1 MAQAVKKNIAII
13 TQARTTSTRL
23 PGKIFREIDHQPL
36 LQYHIDRLVQS
47 GLPVIIATTVNATD
61 DAVEE
66 FAKQHH
72 LPVWR
77 GSEMNVL
84 ERFYDCAR
92 HFKADI
98 IIRVTSDCPLIDGW
112 LIKKAVE
119 EYNSWND
126 EAVYYSNGIER
137 TFPRGFD
144 FEIFS
149 FNLLEDAFNHA
160 GEWFQKEHVTPYIH
174 QNRSGK
180 VVIKNFVRTSDA
192 SRFRLTVDTNED
204 LELIEKLII
213 DFSADKKNAEEIIEI
228 MEAHPELAAMNAH
241 IEQKKITNTQVK

>member
-1 MAQAVKKNIAII
+1 MAQAVKNIAII

-23 PGKIFREIDHQPL
+23 PGKIFKEINHRSL
-36 LQYHIDRLVQS
+36 LQYHIERLEQS

-66 FAKQHH
+66 FANQHQ

-92 HFKADI
+92 HFNVDI
-98 IIRVTSDCPLIDGW
+98 IVRVTSDCPLIDGKM
-112 LIKKAVE
+112 IKKAVE
-119 EYNSWND
+119 EYCRWMDDN
-126 EAVYYSNGIER
+126 VYYSNGIER

-149 FNLLEDAFNHA
+149 FKLLQEAYNNA
-160 GEWFQKEHVTPYIH
+160 NEWFQKEHVTPYIN
-174 QNRSGK
+174 QNVSRKVIMKHFMRSK
-180 VVIKNFVRTSDA
+180 DA
-192 SRFRLTVDTNED
+192 SGFRLTVDTPED
-204 LELIEKLII
+204 LDLIKKMISE
-213 DFSADKKNAEEIIEI
+213 FHADKKNAEEIIGI
-228 MEAHPELAAMNAH
+228 METHPELASMNAH
-241 IEQKKITNTQVK
+241 IEQKKITNTQIK